1 MIALHKAVDDYL
13 VLRRSLGTELAEGGR
28 ALRRFVEFL
37 ESRGARHVTRELAL
51 RWATSASAAP
61 ATWAAR
67 LGHVRRFAAWF
78 SSIDS
83 RTEIPPAG
91 LLPYRIHRKPPYV
104 YSDNDIERL
113 VKAAA
118 KLPSY
123 SGRRAYRGM
132 RGVAFAALYGLLAAT
147 GMRVSEALALDDEDV
162 DLRAGILRIRRT
174 KFGKSRFIPVHES
187 TRRALARYVRR
198 RDELLPRRPTTAFLV
213 SDRGRRLGECA
224 ARYNFAKV
232 SRQVGLRR
240 PAGGYRH
247 GRGPRIHDMRHRFAA
262 RRLIEWYRVGL
273 DVEREIPRLATYL
286 GHVHVNETYWYLQA
300 VPELLQLATERLQQS
315 RLGVES

>member
-1 MIALHKAVDDYL
+1 MTALHKAVDDYL
-13 VLRRSLGTELAEGGR
+13 ALRRSLGTELAEAGR
-28 ALRRFVEFL
+28 VLPRFVEFL
-37 ESRGARHVTRELAL
+37 EDQGAGHVTRELAL
-51 RWATSASAAP
+51 RWATSASVTP

-67 LGHVRRFAAWF
+67 LGHVRRFASWL

-83 RTEIPPAG
+83 RTEVPPAG
-91 LLPYRIHRKPPYV
+91 LLPYRIHRKPPYI
-104 YSDNDIERL
+104 YSDDDIERL
-113 VKAAA
+113 VQAAA
-118 KLPSY
+118 RLPSS
-123 SGRRAYRGM
+123 SGRRAPGGM
-132 RGVAFAALYGLLAAT
+132 RGLAFSTLYGLLAAT

-174 KFGKSRFIPVHES
+174 KFGKSRFIPMHES

-198 RDELLPRRPTTAFLV
+198 RDELLPRRRTAAFLV
-213 SDRGRRLGECA
+213 SDRGRRLDGCA

-262 RRLIEWYRVGL
+262 RRLIEWYRAGL

-300 VPELLQLATERLQQS
+300 VPELLKLATERLERS
-315 RLGVES
+315 RQGGKP